1 MGGLQAFPVLQS
13 IWRGLGT
20 EAAQTPT
27 GPGLLHGPFE
37 FFQGEL
43 TFSLKGQRVTVL
55 NFVTHMVSVAAIS
68 AVVLHKQPQKTHNHM
83 SMAGSQ

>member
-13 IWRGLGT
+13 MWHGLGT
-20 EAAQTPT
+20 EAAQTST
-27 GPGLLHGPFE
+27 GLGLLHAPFE

-43 TFSLKGQRVTVL
+43 TFSLKGQRATVL
-55 NFVTHMVSVAAIS
+55 SFVTPMVSVTAIS
-68 AVVLHKQPQKTHNHM
+68 AAVLHKQPQKIHNHM

>member
-13 IWRGLGT
+13 MWHGLGP

-27 GPGLLHGPFE
+27 GLGLSHGPFE

-55 NFVTHMVSVAAIS
+55 SFVTPMVSVTAIS
-68 AVVLHKQPQKTHNHM
+68 AAVLHKQPQKIHNHM
-83 SMAGSQ
+83 SVAGSL